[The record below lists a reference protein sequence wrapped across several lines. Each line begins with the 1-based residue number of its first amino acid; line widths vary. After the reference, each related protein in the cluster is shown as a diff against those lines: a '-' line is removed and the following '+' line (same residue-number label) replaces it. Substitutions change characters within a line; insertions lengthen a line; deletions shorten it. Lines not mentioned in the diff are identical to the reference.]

1 MHNECEGLIYIA
13 DSFRGVTPETCVMKY
28 YQIAP
33 NTPFKINRLVPCI
46 VIHFFVL
53 LLIFS
58 FKYLCLCTLLMTLCC
73 EKKRYMYSLHCTETL
88 VWDLKWVVRHE
99 QTFWCSAILKAWVI
113 FIQNLSET
121 LHLLAELQ
129 DKIKQLSLL
138 FCLRGE
144 EALQTGNRFSCCFF
158 FF

>member
-13 DSFRGVTPETCVMKY
+13 DSFRGVTPETRVMKY
-28 YQIAP
+28 CQIAP

-58 FKYLCLCTLLMTLCC
+58 FKYLCLCTLSMTLCC

-88 VWDLKWVVRHE
+88 VWDLKWVVRHA
-99 QTFWCSAILKAWVI
+99 QTFWCSAILNAWVI

-129 DKIKQLSLL
+129 DKIK
-138 FCLRGE
+138 
-144 EALQTGNRFSCCFF
+144 
-158 FF
+158 